1 MQRRTQLEAE
11 AKDRTH
17 VRKTQRTKCITK
29 SNRLLLPANHLTPRC
44 SRNHWRVLVITSIH
58 QGIKHRLRFY
68 LHLPAMFLSLEA
80 PHHLSHITIVL
91 FLLISEVLLWLV
103 QQHTKALGF
112 EVGWWTGG
120 MCIEQTEQRGGRRG
134 WSHFLKNGRN
144 RRGGAQLSAQLC
156 ILQMRKWRGRNKYAY
171 HAETR
176 RGLFGQHHQHFWG
189 PITHFLL
196 DSLFDGCNKGLHL
209 WVAGLSFATGGTPC
223 TRGLASCWGHC
234 LGVCYEQTFLPLLC
248 AHEASSAKHLR
259 ASMKAGVTVGFAQF
273 ALTGP

>member
-80 PHHLSHITIVL
+80 
-91 FLLISEVLLWLV
+91 
-103 QQHTKALGF
+103 Q
-112 EVGWWTGG
+112 
-120 MCIEQTEQRGGRRG
+120 
-134 WSHFLKNGRN
+134 
-144 RRGGAQLSAQLC
+144 
-156 ILQMRKWRGRNKYAY
+156 RKWRGRNKYAY

-223 TRGLASCWGHC
+223 MRGLASCWGHC
-234 LGVCYEQTFLPLLC
+234 LGICYEQTFLPLLC